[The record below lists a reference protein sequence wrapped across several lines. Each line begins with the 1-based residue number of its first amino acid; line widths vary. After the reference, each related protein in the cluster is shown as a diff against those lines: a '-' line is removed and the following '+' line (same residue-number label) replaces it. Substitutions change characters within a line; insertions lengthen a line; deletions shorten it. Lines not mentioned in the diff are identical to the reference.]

1 MRIEGLTQAQC
12 DMLDAMWALDTA
24 EELYTYFQS
33 LGAEEYQMAL
43 TLQEMLIQECEEDQV
58 KNINMA
64 KQMLQKIGVN
74 VD

>member
-33 LGAEEYQMAL
+33 LSAEEYQMAL
-43 TLQEMLIQECEEDQV
+43 TLQEMLIQECEEEQV
-58 KNINMA
+58 ENINLA
-64 KQMLQKIGVN
+64 KKMLKEIGVN
-74 VD
+74 VG